1 MKARVP
7 QRGPCLFN
15 ITLKMRIAIQGESGC
30 FHEVAARQYFKY
42 DTVEIVPCST
52 FDMTLSTLISGEAD
66 FAVMAIENA
75 RSGSI
80 LYNYT
85 LIRESG
91 MKILGEHN
99 LRIRQNLMAL
109 PGQLITGITE
119 IRSHPIALSQ
129 CMTFLNQFP
138 GITLI
143 ESDDTAGSARVISE
157 NRLKGV
163 AAIAS
168 SNAAE
173 IYGLDILASGIET
186 YKKNYT
192 RFHVVGNED
201 KGNKKGNKVSICFST
216 GHKPG
221 SLAAVLV
228 KLAKLD
234 INLSKIQSV
243 PRLNGDWEYMFYLDL
258 ELNKNTNSDV
268 IKRVLAKYT
277 SNLEVL
283 GVYFK
288 GDMLYES

>member
-1 MKARVP
+1 MK
-7 QRGPCLFN
+7 
-15 ITLKMRIAIQGESGC
+15 IAIQGEAGC
-30 FHEVAARQYFKY
+30 FHEVAARQYFNY
-42 DTVEIVPCST
+42 DVIEIVPCAT
-52 FDMTLSTLISGEAD
+52 FDLTLNTLTAGEAD
-66 FAVMAIENA
+66 FAIMAIENA

-109 PGQLITGITE
+109 HGQLITDIRE
-119 IRSHPIALSQ
+119 IRSHPIALAQ

-138 GITLI
+138 GMTLI
-143 ESDDTAGSARVISE
+143 ESDDTAGSARMISE
-157 NRLKGV
+157 NKLIGV

-173 IYGLDILASGIET
+173 LYGLEILASGIET
-186 YKKNYT
+186 YKQNYT
-192 RFHVVGNED
+192 RFLVVGSED

-228 KLAKLD
+228 KLAELE

-243 PRLNGDWEYMFYLDL
+243 PRLNGEWEYMFYLDL
-258 ELNKNTNSDV
+258 ELSKNTNSDV
-268 IKRVLAKYT
+268 IKRVLEKYT

>member
-1 MKARVP
+1 MQKMK
-7 QRGPCLFN
+7 
-15 ITLKMRIAIQGESGC
+15 IAIQGEAGC
-30 FHEVAARQYFKY
+30 FHEVAARQYFNY
-42 DTVEIVPCST
+42 DVIEIVPCAT
-52 FDMTLSTLISGEAD
+52 FDLTLNTLTAGEAD
-66 FAVMAIENA
+66 FAIMAIENA

-109 PGQLITGITE
+109 HGQLITDIKE
-119 IRSHPIALSQ
+119 IRSHPIALAQ

-138 GITLI
+138 GMTLI
-143 ESDDTAGSARVISE
+143 ESDDTAGSARMISE
-157 NRLKGV
+157 NKLIGV

-173 IYGLDILASGIET
+173 LYGLEILASGIET
-186 YKKNYT
+186 YKQNYT
-192 RFHVVGNED
+192 RFLVVGSED

-228 KLAKLD
+228 KLAELE

-243 PRLNGDWEYMFYLDL
+243 PRLNGEWEYMFYLDL
-258 ELNKNTNSDV
+258 ELSKNTNSDV
-268 IKRVLAKYT
+268 IKRVLEKYT